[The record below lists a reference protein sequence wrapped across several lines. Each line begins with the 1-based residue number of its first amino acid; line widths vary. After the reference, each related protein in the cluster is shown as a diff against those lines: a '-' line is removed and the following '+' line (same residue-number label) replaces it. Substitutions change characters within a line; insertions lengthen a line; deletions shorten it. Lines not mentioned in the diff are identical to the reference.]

1 MADDRPGI
9 TVLIPTYNRAKVL
22 RETLEALTR
31 VERTGIDCS
40 IVIIDNNCT
49 DNTAEVVKEYQTSAV
64 FRQDNWCNA
73 FKSNNGRGSIFPHE
87 SVTAGLPDA

>member
-1 MADDRPGI
+1 MVDDRPSI
-9 TVLIPTYNRAKVL
+9 TVLIPTYNKAKV

-49 DNTAEVVKEYQTSAV
+49 DNTAEVVKEYQTRLPVCYLSEPRPGKSCALNRAYESA
-64 FRQDNWCNA
+64 
-73 FKSNNGRGSIFPHE
+73 G
-87 SVTAGLPDA
+87 